1 MSLASTSRSGIELR
15 WWLEKLI
22 KVRHS
27 KGSHT
32 GFAFAAKGRVDIATA
47 DMNSMFVHY
56 LERVQQEPP
65 APDTNPLISEDDNV
79 LKLYGFDCTLRKTT
93 ETRAKAAGLG
103 TDVENVMNRW
113 RVEEKAVRTSSTE
126 KHSSMCYQYSNA
138 RDLMPVTWRYSYCQ

>member
-1 MSLASTSRSGIELR
+1 M
-15 WWLEKLI
+15 I

-56 LERVQQEPP
+56 LEQVQKEPP

-113 RVEEKAVRTSSTE
+113 RVEEKAVRIAAQRSTRQCVINTRMLE
-126 KHSSMCYQYSNA
+126 I
-138 RDLMPVTWRYSYCQ
+138 